1 MLYFI
6 RMILT
11 VLFIFVFSEV
21 MAANP
26 LTFKEALNEAYQN
39 NPELQAEIDKAH
51 AMRGYF
57 IQSGLYPNP
66 QVTLTAENFGGSG
79 SYSSY
84 EAAETTA
91 SITQPIP
98 LGNRLYYQQRA
109 TYRDYLAS
117 LAQIQVYKATLYIN
131 VGTAYVDALYAGQW
145 HEVTK
150 KLTRV
155 NEDIVA
161 AIDRR
166 VKAGAGAELDLRLAQ
181 VRLGDARIQQ
191 KKAGQDTLAQRAKL
205 SRLLGDGLR
214 EDRRLV
220 DKGLPDVALK
230 WSELIKKL
238 PQSPQLQQVQIQLQ
252 AKRATI
258 TAVKKAVWPDLNV
271 QLGGRHF
278 EDDGSNAVVASVN
291 AEVPVYN
298 RNQGKILTAEAQY
311 TQTAHLY
318 QGTRLDVRQNV
329 YTAFLQAQQS
339 QYEANLVTNSLL
351 PLALKSIGLAQ
362 EGYKMGRYTYL
373 ELSLS
378 LNTLFEEERHY
389 QQAHADYHKTLIQL
403 TGLLGLHPTKESK

>member
-1 MLYFI
+1 MRY
-6 RMILT
+6 
-11 VLFIFVFSEV
+11 LFYCVMWSAMSLIVSE
-21 MAANP
+21 AFATNP
-26 LTFKEALNEAYQN
+26 LTLKQALGIAYRN
-39 NPELQAEIDKAH
+39 NPELQAEIDKAR

-66 QVTLTAENFGGSG
+66 QVALTAENFGGSG

-98 LGNRLYYQQRA
+98 LGNRLYYQKKA
-109 TYRDYLAS
+109 TYGDYLAS

-131 VGTAYVDALYAGQW
+131 VGMTYVDALYAGQW
-145 HEVTK
+145 HQVTK
-150 KLTRV
+150 KLMRL
-155 NEDIVA
+155 NQDIVA

-181 VRLGDARIQQ
+181 VRLGDARIQEQ
-191 KKAGQDTLAQRAKL
+191 KADRDALAQRAKL
-205 SRLLGDGLR
+205 SRLLGNGLR
-214 EDRRLV
+214 IDRPLV

-238 PQSPQLQQVQIQLQ
+238 PQSPQLQQLQIQLQ

-258 TAVKKAVWPDLNV
+258 TAVKKEVWPNLNI

-278 EDDGSNAVVASVN
+278 EDDGSNAAVASVY
-291 AEVPVYN
+291 AQVPVFD

-311 TQTAHLY
+311 TQTSHMY
-318 QGTRLDVRQNV
+318 QGARLDVRQNI
-329 YTAFLQAQQS
+329 YTVFLQAQQS

-351 PLALKSIGLAQ
+351 PLAQKSITLAQ
-362 EGYKMGRYTYL
+362 EGYKMGRYTYI

-389 QQAHADYHKTLIQL
+389 QQAHADFHKTLIQL

>member
-1 MLYFI
+1 MYIIRLIFI
-6 RMILT
+6 LC
-11 VLFIFVFSEV
+11 LFSITQPIWS
-21 MAANP
+21 AAP
-26 LTFKEALNEAYQN
+26 LTFKEALTIAYEN
-39 NPELQAEIDKAH
+39 NPDLQAEIDKSR

-79 SYSSY
+79 SYTSY
-84 EAAETTA
+84 EAAQTTA
-91 SITQPIP
+91 LVTQPIP

-109 TYRDYLAS
+109 TYGDYLAS
-117 LAQIQVYKATLYIN
+117 LAQIEVYKATLYIN

-145 HEVTK
+145 FEVTK
-150 KLTRV
+150 KLTKL

-191 KKAGQDTLAQRAKL
+191 KKAGRDTLAQRAKL
-205 SRLLGDGLR
+205 SRFLGDGLR
-214 EDRRLV
+214 EDRRLL

-238 PQSPQLQQVQIQLQ
+238 PQSPQLRQLQIQLQ

-271 QLGGRHF
+271 QVGARHF
-278 EDDGSNAVVASVN
+278 EDDGSNAAVGSLNV
-291 AEVPVYN
+291 EVPVYN

-311 TQTAHLY
+311 TQTAHMY
-318 QGTRLDVRQNV
+318 QSTFLDVRQNV
-329 YTAFLQAQQS
+329 YTVFLQAQQS

-351 PLALKSIGLAQ
+351 PLARKSIGLAQ
-362 EGYKMGRYTYL
+362 DGYKMGRYTYL